1 MNREERAVSLFN
13 EGYNCAQAVV
23 LAFSDL
29 FEEDEQ
35 TLATTVSGFGGGFSR
50 MREVCG
56 AVSGMTYVLSRLFGY
71 SDPKDTDAKMHTYD
85 IVRSA
90 CQKFEAQ
97 FGSVVCREMLKDVGI
112 VDGDRTGRPC
122 SRAVAYAAKL
132 VEEYLFIAQPNE

>member
-1 MNREERAVSLFN
+1 MNREERAAALFN

-35 TLATTVSGFGGGFSR
+35 TLATAVSGFGGGFSR

-71 SDPKDTDAKMHTYD
+71 SDPKDMDAKLHTYD

-97 FGSVVCREMLKDVGI
+97 FGSIVCREMLKDVGI

-122 SRAVAYAAKL
+122 SRAVAFAAKL
-132 VEEYLFIAQPNE
+132 VEDRFQTKNEQ

>member
-1 MNREERAVSLFN
+1 MNREERAAALFN

-71 SDPKDTDAKMHTYD
+71 SDPKDMDAKLRTYE
-85 IVRSA
+85 IVRGA
-90 CQKFEAQ
+90 CKAFEAQ

-122 SRAVAYAAKL
+122 SRAVAFAASLIEDRLQTK
-132 VEEYLFIAQPNE
+132 NEQ

>member
-1 MNREERAVSLFN
+1 MGREERAAALFN

-35 TLATTVSGFGGGFSR
+35 TLATAVSGFGGGFSR

-97 FGSVVCREMLKDVGI
+97 FGSIVCREMLKDVGI

-122 SRAVAYAAKL
+122 SRAVAYAASL
-132 VEEYLFIAQPNE
+132 VEEYLSAKA

>member
-1 MNREERAVSLFN
+1 MGREERAAALFN

-35 TLATTVSGFGGGFSR
+35 TLATAVSGFGGGFSR

-71 SDPKDTDAKMHTYD
+71 SDPKDTDAKMYTYD

-97 FGSVVCREMLKDVGI
+97 FGSIVCREMLKDVGI

-122 SRAVAYAAKL
+122 SRAVAFAASLIEDRLQTK
-132 VEEYLFIAQPNE
+132 NEQ